1 VYDRVHN
8 ASDGTPAALGTQ
20 TFTIWGPGGGP
31 IVTPADQS
39 PTLPRPE
46 RVATRRRGD
55 ALECAIF
62 DAVLHQLQ
70 TVGYTRLTMEGVAA
84 CARTGKAA
92 LYRRWTGKDDLV
104 VDAIDHALPS
114 LTDLPDHGDV
124 REDLLDLLRRMT
136 AMVNSPT
143 GCALRC
149 LLAEVDRDHQFSA
162 LLHERVL
169 APRKRGFLAV
179 LERAADRGQVRAE
192 AASPWVAEVG
202 LAMVVQRFLVDGPP
216 VPDDYVVSILD
227 EVVMPLLRPRP

>member
-1 VYDRVHN
+1 M
-8 ASDGTPAALGTQ
+8 GTQ
-20 TFTIWGPGGGP
+20 TFTIEGPGGGP
-31 IVTPADQS
+31 IATPADQS

-55 ALECAIF
+55 TLECAIF

-114 LTDLPDHGDV
+114 LADLPDHGDV
-124 REDLLDLLRRMT
+124 REDLLELLRRMA
-136 AMVNSPT
+136 AMLNSPT
-143 GCALRC
+143 GCALQC
-149 LLAEVDRDHQFSA
+149 LLAVADRDHQFKA

-169 APRKRGFLAV
+169 APRKASFLAV
-179 LERAADRGQVRAE
+179 LQRAADRGQVRPDAVTQL
-192 AASPWVAEVG
+192 VAEVG

-216 VPDDYVVSILD
+216 VPDDYVVSVLD
-227 EVVMPLLRPRP
+227 EVVLPLLRP